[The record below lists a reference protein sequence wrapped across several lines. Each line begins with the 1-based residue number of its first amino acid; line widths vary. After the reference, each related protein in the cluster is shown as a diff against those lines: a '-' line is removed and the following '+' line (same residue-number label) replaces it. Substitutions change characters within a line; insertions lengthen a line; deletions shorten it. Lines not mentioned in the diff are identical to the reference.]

1 MELKKERE
9 DFNEGRLEIN
19 KAPQKEKKKK
29 GGYSTAASERR
40 SGYLF
45 ISPFFILF
53 GIFGVFPLIFT
64 AYLSFHNW
72 DILGTREFVGFDNY
86 IGILTN
92 DPLFWKSV
100 GNTFSIWALST
111 IPQLI
116 AALLIAYFLNERFLK
131 GKTLFRLA
139 IFMPN
144 VTSVVAV
151 ALVFSAMFGTQYGL
165 INYLL
170 SFVGVDPISW
180 RGSYFGTH
188 VAIATMVM
196 WRWVGYNAIIYLAG
210 LQSIPKDLYEAATI
224 DGASKLQQ
232 LIYITVPMLRPII
245 IFTVI
250 QSTIGGMQLFAEP
263 MLFGEGGQYQ
273 GLTMTLYLYQEAF
286 TRFSF
291 GYAAAIAWMLF
302 FLIIIVSLINLFI
315 TKKIKTT

>member
-1 MELKKERE
+1 MGT
-9 DFNEGRLEIN
+9 DSG
-19 KAPQKEKKKK
+19 KEKVNRKPMKRK
-29 GGYSTAASERR
+29 YTVKASERR

-72 DILGTREFVGFDNY
+72 NILGTTEFVGFENY
-86 IGILTN
+86 KLLLTN

-116 AALLIAYFLNERFLK
+116 LAIFIAFFLNQAFLK
-131 GKTLFRLA
+131 AKPFFRLA

-151 ALVFSAMFGTQYGL
+151 ALVFSAMFGTQYGI
-165 INYLL
+165 INYVL
-170 SFVGVDPISW
+170 SFLGIDPINW

-188 VAIATMVM
+188 IAISSMVM

-210 LQSIPKDLYEAATI
+210 LQSIQKDLYEAATI
-224 DGASKLQQ
+224 DGASKVQQ
-232 LIYITVPMLRPII
+232 LFYITIPLLRPII

-263 MLFGEGGQYQ
+263 LLFGEGGQYQ

-291 GYAAAIAWMLF
+291 GYASAIAWMLF
-302 FLIIIVSLINLFI
+302 LIIIVVSLINLLI
-315 TKKIKTT
+315 TRKIKST